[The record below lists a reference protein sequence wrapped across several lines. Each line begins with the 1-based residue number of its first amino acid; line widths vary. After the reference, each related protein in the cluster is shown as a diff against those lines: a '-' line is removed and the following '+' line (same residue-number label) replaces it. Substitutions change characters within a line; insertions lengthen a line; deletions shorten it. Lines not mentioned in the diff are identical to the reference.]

1 MSQPRF
7 VIGRFDWA
15 KNRGGGGG
23 RDGLRLRSART
34 GRAMGNV
41 RGLPQVVFKVV
52 PNGGCKGPMGLA
64 AQLGYVLGKAEHII
78 DPSKEHDRLEH
89 LPEHFSEAIAKDWAD
104 GWDRRVQSGHSMH
117 MIASFPRGTEPEKVA
132 EIMRETCHDIFDQG
146 RSRFNY
152 IAALHTDN
160 GFPHVHI
167 VVDRKNAE
175 GEWFFF
181 ARDGEFTYDRV
192 KDTIVEHAAAY
203 GIELVNSSKLSRGI
217 VSENEN
223 ERTRAPA
230 VRGLGGTLID
240 HGAAPFQNN
249 PKERANYYVTVE
261 TPQGVKTLWGKE
273 LGPVMAAS
281 GAEKGDAIRITHE
294 GKEAVQ
300 IKTRDGRIIE
310 THRNQWA
317 VTLPERD
324 IAHAAEHEPAPT
336 VREQSSA
343 EWKREQVLAHAAEY
357 RSLSAAFADGFSAL
371 SRGFAA
377 AADLLERGLSLTPEI
392 LQKAR
397 EITMPEEAYV
407 DAEAAKEATI
417 LQGVQ
422 AGIKEYEK
430 LGYDRSII
438 GGHLPEIQEQVEARV
453 AQAEANS
460 EQLGSWAR
468 LVEADERAELR
479 ELEAEAPVM
488 PREDELAADTVKALA
503 VIEEAR
509 DKLSEV
515 RETIS
520 QLDPSARPA
529 VEAQYFAAV
538 RDVERLTIGLDRDE
552 YREPAQGTIY
562 ADGHREAIAGMDR
575 SQLATVL
582 EGTGIDPDEVAARVA
597 VEARSAALEAH
608 WVEADAER
616 IAEARGY
623 DMETEEG
630 SQQAYRDLAETYRA
644 VSERSILAEH
654 VAALDDRDLV
664 EEIENRQAM
673 IEEARDL
680 TSRDHLTHEQQARL
694 TEIVDRVAGKEAVFE
709 LRGGNSEPLAE
720 MMPDKAERLNLAE
733 RYLEAEQSR
742 GLDRS
747 DAISAIQA
755 DREIMQ
761 IDKELEQ
768 QATLE
773 REYER
778 EAERRRER
786 DLDEGHEL

>member
-1 MSQPRF
+1 MSQPGF

-117 MIASFPRGTEPEKVA
+117 MIASFPRGTDPEKVA

-160 GFPHVHI
+160 GLPHVHI

-217 VSENEN
+217 VSENED

-273 LGPVMAAS
+273 LGPVMEAS

-317 VTLPERD
+317 VTLPERE

-392 LQKAR
+392 LEKVRSHTMQQAR
-397 EITMPEEAYV
+397 QADALDASAHIPVTNAEQEA
-407 DAEAAKEATI
+407 
-417 LQGVQ
+417 
-422 AGIKEYEK
+422 
-430 LGYDRSII
+430 
-438 GGHLPEIQEQVEARV
+438 
-453 AQAEANS
+453 
-460 EQLGSWAR
+460 
-468 LVEADERAELR
+468 
-479 ELEAEAPVM
+479 VM

-538 RDVERLTIGLDRDE
+538 RDVERLTIGLDRAE
-552 YREPAQGTIY
+552 FREPAQGTIY

-582 EGTGIDPDEVAARVA
+582 EGTGIDSDEVAARVA

-680 TSRDHLTHEQQARL
+680 SSRDHLTHEQQARL